1 VAVPRAVLGSD
12 PPALRCPGRRA
23 PPSGPRLSSAPA
35 PPIPRLGRAGLAIFA
50 VALAVRLLA
59 AARAGFST
67 ASFADAPAYLRAAQ
81 SLADTGRY
89 PLRTDPYYFRPPGY
103 SAFLTVITLGHPD
116 RIAVAKVANAALGA
130 CAAWLVA
137 VLAAR
142 LFRRRGVAL
151 AAGLAAALDP
161 SLVFVSSDVQT
172 EPLFLALLLA
182 AGFLFL
188 VCVDRP
194 SSNFGVLSGLLL
206 GLAILTRPSALALT
220 PLLLAPLLD
229 RRYPLRARSHLAAS
243 AVLGLSLGLLPWVI
257 RNAVVYR
264 DFLLV
269 SDVGGLN
276 TWIGNGEEMRRFY
289 DLRSLEDYERWAA
302 ENDRATRARIAGLE
316 ASGLTTP
323 AAVSRAL
330 LRETLADAVRRPAW
344 HLALLLRKTWDWL
357 RPFPNPLFWPRAV
370 VVGIGAFYAVLYGL
384 ALWGLAEAPRRGAA
398 LFAAAVLLLSMA
410 AHVASV
416 VSWRY
421 RVPYWDPIL
430 ILYGS
435 FGGFRARASLGV
447 TGAR

>member
-1 VAVPRAVLGSD
+1 MSSSQ
-12 PPALRCPGRRA
+12 
-23 PPSGPRLSSAPA
+23 PSPV
-35 PPIPRLGRAGLAIFA
+35 PRLGRAGLAIFA
-50 VALAVRLLA
+50 VALAARLLVA
-59 AARAGFST
+59 AHAGFST

-103 SAFLTVITLGHPD
+103 SAFLTVITLGHPS

-130 CAAWLVA
+130 SAAWLLA

-142 LFRRRGVAL
+142 LFRRRDVAL

-194 SSNFGVLSGLLL
+194 SSNFGVLAGLLL
-206 GLAILTRPSALALT
+206 GLAVLTRPSALALT

-243 AVLGLSLGLLPWVI
+243 AALGIALGLLPWVI

-264 DFLLV
+264 DFILV

-289 DLRSLEDYERWAA
+289 DLRTLEDYERWAA
-302 ENDRATRARIAGLE
+302 ENDRVTRARIAGLE
-316 ASGLTTP
+316 AAGLATP

-330 LRETLADAVRRPAW
+330 LRETFSDMAARPAW
-344 HLALLLRKTWDWL
+344 HLELLFRKAWDWL
-357 RPFPNPLFWPRAV
+357 RPYPNPLFWPRVA
-370 VVGIGAFYAVLYGL
+370 VVGIGILYAALYGL
-384 ALWGLAEAPRRGAA
+384 AALGLARAPRRGVA
-398 LFAAAVLLLSMA
+398 LFAAGVLVLSMA

-435 FGGFRARASLGV
+435 WGGQRMRAAFGGQKMRAAFGGQKMRAAF
-447 TGAR
+447 GAPGPR